1 MTDKEILLK
10 ELRNQIDTIDKEIIY
25 LLSRRFNLVKSI
37 WDIKKEN
44 NIKAF
49 QPWRWKE
56 VNEKLKESCLEFW
69 VSQELVIDI
78 WNLIHKESLK
88 IEK

>member
-44 NIKAF
+44 NIKPF
-49 QPWRWKE
+49 QPWRCKE
-56 VNEKLKESCLEFW
+56 VNEKLKENCLEFW